1 MLMQNRLPF
10 THLVAFIF
18 SFFLIFD
25 AKALDFDKKIYDI
38 KKEVNKD
45 NLSKAIKD
53 LGKVE
58 IKSEVE
64 QDKVDLLFGDIYLKI
79 NQPSKAEN
87 FYQKTFMSSDNEVEA
102 LSYIGLAE
110 VNLRFGRLEKAIE
123 YANDSLKISP
133 NNIRPKII
141 LATAKD
147 RIGKDQDSFEILNSL
162 YSNER
167 NNAEVILAIADYHL
181 SKDDY
186 EKSLEILEKFIKI
199 SPSNV
204 KIMDQLG
211 NLYLILGNKEKALE
225 YKFKVF
231 KHHEFNKN
239 KYQAKKV
246 KLWIISVEPKFFDKK
261 PKIKTIKQDKSKDY
275 EKDETDNYDKNKI
288 VPHYEEFAFAVN
300 AHGSGFI
307 VGDGKYV
314 ITNNH
319 VIKDSTKVA
328 VRNGIGTV
336 SNAKVVSIS
345 EKYDLAI
352 LELEKP
358 YPKNFAI
365 TSKNFEGP
373 VAGDDVISIGYPGI
387 GITFEQPTITQGI
400 ISKVFDDEEGIFL
413 TTAAINSGN
422 SGGPIFNL
430 NGKLVGVSFA
440 ALDKAGLFEKTG
452 QLPTDMG
459 YAIKSTM
466 IKKVFKH
473 KKGIQTKKTKYS
485 KAAIYEKMLPSV
497 VLVVVSI
504 PESKWISKKPKK

>member
-1 MLMQNRLPF
+1 MLMQNRKF
-10 THLVAFIF
+10 ITHLVAFTF
-18 SFFLIFD
+18 SLFLIFE
-25 AKALDFDKKIYDI
+25 AKALDFEQKIYQI
-38 KKEVNKD
+38 KLEVNRD
-45 NLSKAIKD
+45 NLPKAIKD

-79 NQPSKAEN
+79 NQPSKAED

-110 VNLRFGRLEKAIE
+110 VNLRYGKLEKAIDH
-123 YANDSLKISP
+123 ANDSLRINP

-147 RIGKDQDSFEILNSL
+147 RIGEDQESIKILNSL
-162 YSNER
+162 YSNQK

-186 EKSLEILEKFIKI
+186 EKSLKILEKFIKVN
-199 SPSNV
+199 PSNIKV
-204 KIMDQLG
+204 MDQLG
-211 NLYLILGNKEKALE
+211 NLYLIMGNKEKALE

-239 KYQAKKV
+239 RYQAKKV

-261 PKIKTIKQDKSKDY
+261 PKIKAVKQDKSKDY
-275 EKDETDNYDKNKI
+275 EKDETDNYDRNKI

-307 VGDGKYV
+307 VDDGKYV
-314 ITNNH
+314 ITNHH
-319 VIKDSTKVA
+319 VIKDSTKIA
-328 VRNGIGTV
+328 VRNGTGTV

-358 YPKNFAI
+358 YPKKFAI
-365 TSKNFEGP
+365 SSRNFEDP
-373 VAGDDVISIGYPGI
+373 VTGDDVISIGYPGI

-400 ISKVFDDEEGIFL
+400 ISKVFDDNDGIFL

-430 NGKLVGVSFA
+430 NAKLVGVSFA
-440 ALDKAGLFEKTG
+440 ALDKAGLFAKTG

-473 KKGIQTKKTKYS
+473 KKSTQTKKTKFS

>member
-1 MLMQNRLPF
+1 MLMQNRKFF
-10 THLVAFIF
+10 TYLVAVIYYIF
-18 SFFLIFD
+18 LTFEANAI
-25 AKALDFDKKIYDI
+25 DFNKKIYQI
-38 KKEVNKD
+38 KEEINRD

-53 LGKVE
+53 LGKIK

-79 NQPSKAEN
+79 NQPSKAED
-87 FYQKTFMSSDNEVEA
+87 FYQKTFMSSDNVVEA

-110 VNLRFGRLEKAIE
+110 VSLKFGRLEKAIE
-123 YANDSLKISP
+123 HANDSLKISP
-133 NNIRPKII
+133 NNIRPQII
-141 LATAKD
+141 LAIAKD
-147 RIGKDQDSFEILNSL
+147 RIGEDQKSIEILNSL
-162 YSNER
+162 YSNQKS
-167 NNAEVILAIADYHL
+167 NAEVNLAIADYYL

-186 EKSLEILEKFIKI
+186 EKSLSILEKFIKI
-199 SPSNV
+199 NPTNIKV
-204 KIMDQLG
+204 MNQLG
-211 NLYLILGNKEKALE
+211 NIYLIMGNKEKALE
-225 YKFKVF
+225 YKFKVL

-246 KLWIISVEPKFFDKK
+246 KLWIISVEPNFFEKK
-261 PKIKTIKQDKSKDY
+261 SKVKTVEKDKSKGY

-288 VPHYEEFAFAVN
+288 VPHYEEFEFAVN

-307 VGDGKYV
+307 VSKGNYV
-314 ITNNH
+314 ITNYH

-328 VRNGIGTV
+328 VRNGTGTV
-336 SNAKVVSIS
+336 SNAKVISIS
-345 EKYDLAI
+345 KKYDLAI

-358 YPKNFAI
+358 YPKKFAI
-365 TSKNFEGP
+365 SSKNFESP
-373 VAGDDVISIGYPGI
+373 IAGDDVISIGYPGI

-400 ISKVFDDEEGIFL
+400 ISKVFNDEDGIFL

-473 KKGIQTKKTKYS
+473 KKSSKTKKTKYS
-485 KAAIYEKMLPSV
+485 KAEIYERMLPSV
-497 VLVVVSI
+497 ALVVVSI

>member
-79 NQPSKAEN
+79 NKPSKAEN

-123 YANDSLKISP
+123 HANDSLKISP

-147 RIGKDQDSFEILNSL
+147 RIGKDQESFEILNSL

-186 EKSLEILEKFIKI
+186 EKSLQILEKFIKI

-204 KIMDQLG
+204 KIMDQWD
-211 NLYLILGNKEKALE
+211 
-225 YKFKVF
+225 V
-231 KHHEFNKN
+231 
-239 KYQAKKV
+239 
-246 KLWIISVEPKFFDKK
+246 
-261 PKIKTIKQDKSKDY
+261 
-275 EKDETDNYDKNKI
+275 
-288 VPHYEEFAFAVN
+288 VN
-300 AHGSGFI
+300 I
-307 VGDGKYV
+307 C
-314 ITNNH
+314 
-319 VIKDSTKVA
+319 
-328 VRNGIGTV
+328 
-336 SNAKVVSIS
+336 
-345 EKYDLAI
+345 
-352 LELEKP
+352 
-358 YPKNFAI
+358 
-365 TSKNFEGP
+365 
-373 VAGDDVISIGYPGI
+373 
-387 GITFEQPTITQGI
+387 
-400 ISKVFDDEEGIFL
+400 
-413 TTAAINSGN
+413 
-422 SGGPIFNL
+422 
-430 NGKLVGVSFA
+430 
-440 ALDKAGLFEKTG
+440 
-452 QLPTDMG
+452 
-459 YAIKSTM
+459 
-466 IKKVFKH
+466 
-473 KKGIQTKKTKYS
+473 
-485 KAAIYEKMLPSV
+485 
-497 VLVVVSI
+497 
-504 PESKWISKKPKK
+504 